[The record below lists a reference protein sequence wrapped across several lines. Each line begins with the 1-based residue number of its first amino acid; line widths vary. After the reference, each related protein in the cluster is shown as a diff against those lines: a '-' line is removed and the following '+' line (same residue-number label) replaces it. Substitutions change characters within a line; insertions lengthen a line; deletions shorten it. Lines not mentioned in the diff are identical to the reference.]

1 MSIRNL
7 KVGEYVTY
15 DKSSPRNEKSGN
27 VSNTRAKDFYG
38 ELKVTYVD
46 AGGAY
51 KLSNSLWYS
60 ESWLNRAGASKV
72 QEDELLNR
80 LETMEIQMAALVS
93 NIKQLMEMNGV
104 LEYDG

>member
-1 MSIRNL
+1 
-7 KVGEYVTY
+7 
-15 DKSSPRNEKSGN
+15 
-27 VSNTRAKDFYG
+27 
-38 ELKVTYVD
+38 
-46 AGGAY
+46 
-51 KLSNSLWYS
+51 
-60 ESWLNRAGASKV
+60 LNRAGASKV